1 LELRAIGKTYFVYVM
16 SNKSRRL
23 YVGITSELPLRVW
36 QHKNKWYEGS
46 FTARYRFDML
56 VYFEAFSHPSEA
68 ITWEKEIK
76 GWRREKKLRLILAVN
91 PDWADLSE
99 EPVED
104 EYWKAMPEEK
114 LRPVLRRGS
123 GKA

>member
-1 LELRAIGKTYFVYVM
+1 MGKTYFVYFM

-23 YVGITSELPLRVW
+23 YVGITSQLPLRVW

-68 ITWEKEIK
+68 ITREKEIK
-76 GWRREKKLRLILAVN
+76 GWRRQKKLRLILAVN

-99 EPVED
+99 EWVED
-104 EYWKAMPEEK
+104 ESWKAIPEAK
-114 LRPVLRRGS
+114 FPALLRRQS
-123 GKA
+123 GKT